1 MTTVQ
6 TVQSN
11 LSGIGAGGSGLLHT
25 MPSIS
30 KGAQTA
36 ETVEKEV
43 VKKSLLASGLDALG
57 GGLF

>member
-1 MTTVQ
+1 M
-6 TVQSN
+6 
-11 LSGIGAGGSGLLHT
+11 GRCGWGAGGAGLLHT
-25 MPSIS
+25 MPAIS